1 MQRSAATP
9 TQTAAPFFSSLFGG
23 GGGTNSKTQ
32 ITPPS
37 PPPPAS
43 KPHRPTSSGED
54 IAGGSPRQQKTLLKD
69 RKPSFG
75 RKPSFVFSSSSSSPG
90 KHNNTRRRADSAAS
104 NVGPLADGAGAL
116 TPTPAH
122 PPPSIQLFPDSSSGS
137 HLREPSPHS
146 SDGFGKMLS
155 RGAVTPITGYPVGM
169 SGGGSMLNN
178 TGLGPQS
185 ELGAVHQHIQETANK
200 RISTLEYLRKAH
212 EGRIYWFNTLL
223 FDKPDLLRMPYFDAR
238 KLGRRATNYLL
249 LGISLPAVID
259 LNSNNPLEFLRSLN
273 TLLAEFDAFQQ
284 IHTETGI
291 AATSLTRTRIPQM
304 FRRAAA
310 PVSKGRRSSS
320 AAGRDGD
327 LGIGSYALEQVESN
341 TGTAGTGTTASNA
354 GNTAG
359 SSSTA
364 TEAPAGAIM
373 AFGASEVDLLPG
385 EEYTHLLTPTL
396 PFDPDFFE
404 TFATLCDVLIDTYTR
419 LLSLVPTPRE
429 CGGSVGEL
437 FAKADSKIRKLF
449 IQGVVREFEEMGRA
463 GTRGEVASVGKVV
476 LSGLM

>member
-1 MQRSAATP
+1 
-9 TQTAAPFFSSLFGG
+9 
-23 GGGTNSKTQ
+23 
-32 ITPPS
+32 
-37 PPPPAS
+37 
-43 KPHRPTSSGED
+43 
-54 IAGGSPRQQKTLLKD
+54 
-69 RKPSFG
+69 
-75 RKPSFVFSSSSSSPG
+75 
-90 KHNNTRRRADSAAS
+90 
-104 NVGPLADGAGAL
+104 
-116 TPTPAH
+116 
-122 PPPSIQLFPDSSSGS
+122 
-137 HLREPSPHS
+137 
-146 SDGFGKMLS
+146 
-155 RGAVTPITGYPVGM
+155 
-169 SGGGSMLNN
+169 
-178 TGLGPQS
+178 
-185 ELGAVHQHIQETANK
+185 
-200 RISTLEYLRKAH
+200 
-212 EGRIYWFNTLL
+212 
-223 FDKPDLLRMPYFDAR
+223 MPYFDAR

-341 TGTAGTGTTASNA
+341 TGTAGTGTTTSNT

>member
-37 PPPPAS
+37 PPPSASAS

-90 KHNNTRRRADSAAS
+90 KHNTRRRADSAAS

-146 SDGFGKMLS
+146 SDSFGKMLS

-200 RISTLEYLRKAH
+200 RISTLEYLRKAYAPFLH
-212 EGRIYWFNTLL
+212 SHAANN
-223 FDKPDLLRMPYFDAR
+223 P
-238 KLGRRATNYLL
+238 TNH
-249 LGISLPAVID
+249 LPAQ
-259 LNSNNPLEFLRSLN
+259 P
-273 TLLAEFDAFQQ
+273 
-284 IHTETGI
+284 
-291 AATSLTRTRIPQM
+291 
-304 FRRAAA
+304 RR
-310 PVSKGRRSSS
+310 P
-320 AAGRDGD
+320 
-327 LGIGSYALEQVESN
+327 
-341 TGTAGTGTTASNA
+341 
-354 GNTAG
+354 
-359 SSSTA
+359 
-364 TEAPAGAIM
+364 
-373 AFGASEVDLLPG
+373 
-385 EEYTHLLTPTL
+385 HLL
-396 PFDPDFFE
+396 
-404 TFATLCDVLIDTYTR
+404 V
-419 LLSLVPTPRE
+419 
-429 CGGSVGEL
+429 
-437 FAKADSKIRKLF
+437 
-449 IQGVVREFEEMGRA
+449 
-463 GTRGEVASVGKVV
+463 
-476 LSGLM
+476 